1 VSASRAGGAPSRGAR
16 WLCFGAGGQLGRSF
30 AAVAAARG
38 VEAHALARADVDIAD
53 ATSVARALDRVR
65 PEVVLNCAA
74 MTKVDLCES
83 EAAEAERANALAPAL
98 LARACRGRAL
108 LVHLSTEYVFSGEA
122 CRPIPEDAPTE
133 PLSVYGRTKLAGET
147 AVREAGGEHLLV
159 RTQWVFGPGPNFV
172 RTILAAAA
180 RGQALTV
187 VEDQL
192 GRPTWSAALARAI
205 LGAVEAGARG
215 TLHLA
220 CEGIASWCDFARAI
234 VAEGARRGLAP
245 EVPVR
250 PIATRE
256 LARPAARPA
265 YGVLS
270 LERARKLGLE
280 LPHWQE
286 ALAAYLDCEREKRD
300 A

>member
-1 VSASRAGGAPSRGAR
+1 MSGLR
-16 WLCFGAGGQLGRSF
+16 WLVTGPAGQLGRSF
-30 AAVAAARG
+30 L
-38 VEAHALARADVDIAD
+38 ALAGDARVTALGSDVRVHD
-53 ATSVARALDRVR
+53 AEAVEREIRRTAPD
-65 PEVVLNCAA
+65 VVLNCAA
-74 MTKVDLCES
+74 FTRVDLCER
-83 EAAEAERANALAPAL
+83 EQDEAERSNARGPEILAAV
-98 LARACRGRAL
+98 CRGRAL

-122 CRPIPEDAPTE
+122 SRPIPEDAPTG
-133 PLSVYGRTKLAGET
+133 PLSAYGRSKLAGEE
-147 AVREAGGEHLLV
+147 AVRRSGAEHLIV
-159 RTQWVFGPGPNFV
+159 RTQWLFGPGANFV
-172 RTILAAAA
+172 RTILGAAA
-180 RGQALTV
+180 RGQPLSV

-192 GRPTWSAALARAI
+192 GRPTWSGALARAI

-250 PIATRE
+250 PITTRE
-256 LARPAARPA
+256 LERPAARPA

-270 LERARKLGLE
+270 LERARGLGLE
-280 LPHWQE
+280 LPHWQQ
-286 ALAAYLDCEREKRD
+286 ALATYLDRERERSD